1 MSQPQPPYHLL
12 QFVLVLFFFIFLFF
26 FENKCQNFIQRS
38 NKFIQSKTASK
49 ISPAKTV

>member
-12 QFVLVLFFFIFLFF
+12 QFVLVLFFYFF
-26 FENKCQNFIQRS
+26 FENKRQNFIQRS